1 MNFTNKTIA
10 TKVKTTFLALI
21 LTLNKFLFN
30 SKNFLQTKGCAMGT
44 IYAQSY
50 ANTFME
56 HLELKYIYPFIEG

>member
-44 IYAQSY
+44 IYARSY

-56 HLELKYIYPFIEG
+56 HFELKYIYPFIEG

>member
-30 SKNFLQTKGCAMGT
+30 SKNFLQTKGV
-44 IYAQSY
+44 QWEL
-50 ANTFME
+50 FM
-56 HLELKYIYPFIEG
+56 HDLTQIHSWNILS